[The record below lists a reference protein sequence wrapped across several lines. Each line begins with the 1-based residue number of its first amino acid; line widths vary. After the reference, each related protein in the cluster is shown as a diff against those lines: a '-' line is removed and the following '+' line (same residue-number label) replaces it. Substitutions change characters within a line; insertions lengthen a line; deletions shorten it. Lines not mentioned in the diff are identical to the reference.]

1 MAKKASQSK
10 RGPASAVTG
19 IEEVF
24 RIGKLEFKTR
34 DEAAAHLTSLLA
46 ASATS
51 SLVSAVM
58 QVTAARKRGEVKAG
72 VEHVVAQLM
81 ARPDLA
87 NKFIAAVS
95 AATPETHPV
104 PTKRIPK
111 AAVEAPAPVKAPTKR
126 TPKAAVEAPAPV
138 VAKVKKTRQK
148 KAEVVL
154 DPAFPDL
161 SSLPPPP
168 PPPPAS

>member
-24 RIGKLEFKTR
+24 RIGKIEFKTR

-46 ASATS
+46 ASMTS

-72 VEHVVAQLM
+72 VEHVVAQLL

-87 NKFIAAVS
+87 AKFLTACGGAAQQQATP
-95 AATPETHPV
+95 AATPAPVKV
-104 PTKRIPK
+104 PTKRAPK
-111 AAVEAPAPVKAPTKR
+111 ATVET
-126 TPKAAVEAPAPV
+126 PAPV

-148 KAEVVL
+148 KADAVL